1 MKKTTLALFS
11 TCFMLSATAAT
22 NIEYEKYRW
31 LAKYDSNQ
39 DYTVDL
45 EEAYNARIASFKTA
59 DKDKNYLISVS
70 EYQQYFEANLQA
82 KIDYDR
88 KQSVKQTHVRFNA
101 MDKDDDKL
109 MSYDE
114 YMTTAKR
121 SFDFYDTN
129 EDGVITSEDK
139 KPTFTSSK
147 KSTLTDA
154 EKVEKAEKKRKNKM
168 SSATRV
174 VRMPTTHSKSG
185 MLSMYDQ
192 NNDKKITWEEYQKK
206 RNVDFTRAD
215 EDGNNELTSDEYVT
229 EFEDRLDT
237 QIAITKEKELA
248 KSTLLFSNLDKNKNQ
263 QISIAEFQLKTL
275 VNFNHYDTNNDGKVT
290 FAEDVNK

>member
-45 EEAYNARIASFKTA
+45 EEAYNARTALFKIV
-59 DKDKNYLISVS
+59 DKNKDNVINTN
-70 EYQQYFEANLQA
+70 EYQQYFEENLQK
-82 KIDYDR
+82 KIDHDR
-88 KQSVKQTHVRFNA
+88 KQSVKQSHVRFNA
-101 MDKDDDKL
+101 MDKDDNKL
-109 MSYDE
+109 MSHDE
-114 YMTTAKR
+114 YMATAKR

-147 KSTLTDA
+147 KSTLTEA

-168 SSATRV
+168 SSATRI

-185 MLSMYDQ
+185 MLTMYDQ
-192 NNDKKITWEEYQKK
+192 NNDKKITWEEYQQK
-206 RNVDFTRAD
+206 RNIDFTRAD
-215 EDGNNELTSDEYVT
+215 EDGNNELTSDEYIT
-229 EFEDRLDT
+229 EFEDRLDA
-237 QIAITKEKELA
+237 QIAKTKTKELA
-248 KSTLLFSNLDKNKNQ
+248 KSSTFFSSIDKNNDQ

-275 VNFNHYDTNNDGKVT
+275 INFDRYDTNNDGKVT
-290 FAEDVNK
+290 FEEAVTK